1 MTGPGMRTLL
11 AASTLLL
18 CQVTGIRSDGYLVR
32 PPLIWA
38 THVPDL
44 THEYT
49 VSTFT
54 PNEDVVVTRVQGQLE
69 VPGQACAANPVIAV
83 SNSTS
88 SLTLTL
94 ATLAND
100 TGPVKTS
107 FVAGIPI
114 TVSVYSPAACS
125 FPPVWANVVVQYT
138 SPGSE
143 PAR

>member
-1 MTGPGMRTLL
+1 MTGSSMGTLL

-18 CQVTGIRSDGYLVR
+18 CQMSGIRSDGYLVR

-38 THVPDL
+38 THVTREGL

-49 VSTFT
+49 ASTFT
-54 PNEDVVVTRVQGQLE
+54 PNEDVVVTRVQAQLE
-69 VPGQACAANPVIAV
+69 VPGQACAVNPAIAV

-100 TGPVKTS
+100 TGPVKTG
-107 FVAGIPI
+107 FARR
-114 TVSVYSPAACS
+114 VSRS
-125 FPPVWANVVVQYT
+125 
-138 SPGSE
+138 
-143 PAR
+143 R